1 MANTVLIVLLF
12 IIFLLAVKKVINLLF
27 STEEKVV
34 EQIDE
39 ESPSKEKQRC
49 EKCAVGKANYEID
62 EHSEVCPFLAGRDGK
77 ECGFFKPS
85 EEQSEY
91 DEK

>member
-1 MANTVLIVLLF
+1 MTKAVLIVLLF
-12 IIFLLAVKKVINLLF
+12 IVFLIVMKKVINLLF

-34 EQIDE
+34 EQIDK
-39 ESPSKEKQRC
+39 ESPSKKEQRC